1 MTGSC
6 GIIDAGMKFGSC
18 PRWTDRRKTLKRYL
32 FYVEENYCYGI
43 LRPIQKVIRERG
55 DEAAWLPVDDDFDTR
70 YFRSDEKVFNDVREA
85 IAWNP
90 QAVLVPGNFV
100 PDFIPGIKVMVTHG
114 LVSGKRRKKDGVV
127 HHFIERGLFDMY
139 IGHGPSSTHVWEQMA
154 AKAGY
159 FDVAECGW
167 SKLDPLFDGSLQAE
181 KGDRPVIF
189 FASTFSPRLT
199 AAPHLVETIRELLEN
214 KNWKWLVQFHPKMA
228 TSVTDQ
234 YRAMSCENLEVVDG
248 PDTLPLLMN
257 ADVML
262 CDTSSII
269 SEFSLLQKP
278 VVTFRNSE
286 PKPFMINVT
295 SKQEVGPA
303 IEKALTRPPEI
314 MKALREHTL
323 QTHPYMD
330 GRSSERVL
338 DATDALVEKG
348 LGHLKPKPRNLIR
361 HMKMRKQLGY

>member
-1 MTGSC
+1 MAQRFGEGC
-6 GIIDAGMKFGSC
+6 GFDG
-18 PRWTDRRKTLKRYL
+18 RHRRKSLKRYL

-55 DEAAWLPVDDDFDTR
+55 DEAAWLPVDSDFDTS
-70 YFRSDEKVFNDVREA
+70 YFDSDEKVFDHVSQA

-90 QAVLVPGNFV
+90 CAVLAPGNFV

-114 LVSGKRRKKDGVV
+114 LVSEKRRKKDGVL
-127 HHFIERGLFDMY
+127 HHFIERGLFDLY
-139 IGHGPSSTHVWEQMA
+139 IGHGPSSTPVWRQMA
-154 AKAGY
+154 EKAGS

-167 SKLDPLFDGSLQAE
+167 SKLDPLFDGSISA
-181 KGDRPVIF
+181 KRFDRPVVF

-199 AAPHLVETIRELLEN
+199 AAPQLVDVVRALLTE
-214 KNWKWLVQFHPKMA
+214 KDWHWQIQFHPKMPA
-228 TSVTDQ
+228 EVTDQ
-234 YRAMSCENLEVVDG
+234 YRAMSCEKLEVIEG
-248 PDTLPLLMN
+248 PDTLPLLLN

-278 VVTFRNSE
+278 VVTYRNQS
-286 PKPFMINVT
+286 PKPFMINIT
-295 SKQEVGPA
+295 SKQEIGPA
-303 IEKALTRPPEI
+303 IERALTRPADVMAAIE
-314 MKALREHTL
+314 EHSK
-323 QTHPYMD
+323 QAHPYTD

-338 DATDALVEKG
+338 DAVDKLVEKG

-361 HMKMRKQLGY
+361 HIKMRKQLRY